1 MATSVTDPLNVDIN
15 SIKKGEIR
23 MGTTI
28 TALKYNEGV
37 ILAADSR
44 TTMGA
49 YIANR
54 VTDKLTQLT
63 DNIWCCRS
71 GSAADTQAVADILK
85 YYLSMYEVQ
94 YGITPTVHTAAT
106 LASEM
111 CYTNKNMLSAGLI
124 IGGYDEKTGGEVYS
138 IPLGGSL
145 HKQPL
150 AIGGSGSAFIYG
162 FCDANFK
169 ENMTK
174 DEAVEFLKFA
184 VALAMERDGSSG
196 GTIRMVILNK
206 EGMERKFFAINTEN
220 PIPRFYR

>member
-1 MATSVTDPLNVDIN
+1 MATSVKDPLNVDIN

-94 YGITPTVHTAAT
+94 YGIAPTVHTAAT
-106 LASEM
+106 LASEL
-111 CYTNKNMLSAGLI
+111 CYANKNMLSAGLI

-174 DEAVEFLKFA
+174 EQAVEFLRYA

-220 PIPRFYR
+220 PIPSFNH

>member
-71 GSAADTQAVADILK
+71 GSAADTQAVADILR

-106 LASEM
+106 LASEL

-174 DEAVEFLKFA
+174 EQAVEFLKFA

-220 PIPRFYR
+220 PIPRFNQ

>member
-1 MATSVTDPLNVDIN
+1 MATTVKDTMNVDIN
-15 SIKKGEIR
+15 AIKKGEIR

-28 TALKYNEGV
+28 TALRYKDGV

-71 GSAADTQAVADILK
+71 GSAADTQTVADLLK
-85 YYLSMYEVQ
+85 YYLSMYRIQ
-94 YGITPTVHTAAT
+94 FGHDPSVHTAAT

-111 CYTNKNMLSAGLI
+111 CYQNKNMLSAGLI
-124 IGGYDEKTGGEVYS
+124 VAGYDEKTGGDVYS

-162 FCDANFK
+162 FCDANFR
-169 ENMTK
+169 ENMTQE
-174 DEAVEFLKFA
+174 EAVEFLKNA

-206 EGMERKFFAINTEN
+206 DGMERKFFAIDTAN
-220 PIPRFYR
+220 PIPVFTH